1 MMNNHKM
8 EEGSGESAVSAGG
21 FSKISKTTKIL
32 ILVLVVTII
41 ALGTAM
47 YFMSKRL
54 DELKTNPQKVGQE
67 ELESTLEMV
76 GKIMVLPVNEQ
87 PTLATVTDLAP
98 LKDQPFFANAKIGDK
113 VLLYTA
119 SRKAI
124 LYDPV
129 ANKIVEVAPI
139 NLE

>member
-1 MMNNHKM
+1 M

>member
-1 MMNNHKM
+1 MNNHKM
-8 EEGSGESAVSAGG
+8 EEGSGESAVSTGG
-21 FSKISKTTKIL
+21 FQKISKTTKIL

>member
-1 MMNNHKM
+1 MNNHKM

>member
-1 MMNNHKM
+1 MNNHKM

-139 NLE
+139 NLN

>member
-1 MMNNHKM
+1 M

-139 NLE
+139 NLN